1 MGKMKTESHFYSV
14 NSFEGAEREAV
25 GVLPIIPPSASRADE
40 LTINGNGFSRK
51 IPFDGLLTNKL
62 LTALPGQ
69 DLARLLSYFESVSLE
84 AGRNVYELG
93 EEVNFV
99 YFPETAIVSNFHS
112 LEDGTTTEAA
122 VIGNEGLVG
131 VSAILDS
138 RAPSYWTQVTIG
150 GSAVRCSR
158 EIIKQEFVRSSAMQE
173 VLLKYMNV
181 LLSQLSQRAVCN
193 GSHHLDRRL
202 STWLLMIHDR
212 ANGDP
217 LSLTHEQ
224 IAEHLGT
231 RRAGITGVCNS
242 LRSSGAIRYSRGQMT
257 ILDRSIL
264 ETAACECYETLR
276 L

>member
-1 MGKMKTESHFYSV
+1 MERNLRVHTVENTDPIKRELPNFFEMIPVRPRRINEIPQNES
-14 NSFEGAEREAV
+14 GT
-25 GVLPIIPPSASRADE
+25 SRA
-40 LTINGNGFSRK
+40 

-62 LTALPGQ
+62 LTALSGP
-69 DLARLLSYFESVSLE
+69 DLARMLSYLEPVSLE

-93 EEVNFV
+93 QEVNFV
-99 YFPETAIVSNFHS
+99 YFPETAIVSNIHS
-112 LEDGTTTEAA
+112 LEDGTTNEAA
-122 VIGNEGLVG
+122 VIGNEGIVG

-138 RAPSYWTQVTIG
+138 RAPSYWTQVTIA
-150 GSAVRCSR
+150 GSAVKCSR
-158 EIIKQEFVRSSAMQE
+158 EIIKQEFARGSTVQE

-231 RRAGITGVCNS
+231 RRAGITGACNS
-242 LRSSGAIRYSRGQMT
+242 LRGNGAIRYSRGQMT

-276 L
+276 MN